1 MVIIGI
7 SKKLRFSFPWRQIPS
22 FNVTHFL
29 QQFAKI
35 VQGPYSS
42 IEIPPVPHI
51 NPWGEEG
58 DKVTHALKRFLGDKK
73 IYNGTRTCHMVIM

>member
-7 SKKLRFSFPWRQIPS
+7 SKKLHFSFPWRQIPP

-29 QQFAKI
+29 QQIAKI

-42 IEIPPVPHI
+42 IEIPPLPHF

-58 DKVTHALKRFLGDKK
+58 D
-73 IYNGTRTCHMVIM
+73 